1 MQQNIDE
8 IDLGALILVPFMGAI
23 ALGTIT
29 LGVDVFGGFNFTDL
43 IWSGSGVELSW
54 AALITVLGITWIV
67 ATNELDG
74 SNYEQWEY
82 GVIVVM
88 FALVPA
94 YILIPPV
101 ADFINS
107 SDIASFF
114 SSLGLS
120 AATIYISWAE

>member
-1 MQQNIDE
+1 MQNNIDE

-43 IWSGSGVELSW
+43 IWSGSGVEISW
-54 AALITVLGITWIV
+54 AALISVVGIAWIV

-74 SNYEQWEY
+74 SDYEQWEY

-94 YILIPPV
+94 YILVPPI
-101 ADFINS
+101 ADFING
-107 SDIASFF
+107 SDIASFL